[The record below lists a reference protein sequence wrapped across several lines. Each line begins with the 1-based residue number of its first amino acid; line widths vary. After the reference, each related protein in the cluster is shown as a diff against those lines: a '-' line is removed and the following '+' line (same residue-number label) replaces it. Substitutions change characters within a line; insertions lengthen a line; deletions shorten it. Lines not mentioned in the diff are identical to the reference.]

1 MRIIGGSCR
10 GRPLKTPKNQDIRP
24 TTDKVRQAIFNALYS
39 RGSVVDL
46 NILDAFCGTGALGLE
61 ALSHGAGHVTF
72 ADISRTSLNLAKE
85 NARDLGLEDRAEF
98 ISGDS
103 SKLGVRQDKNRTFDL
118 VFLDPPYRKGL
129 VAATFQALEAGNWL
143 SQDAWLVIE
152 AEKEADLSVLGQ
164 PDFDK
169 TYGDTRIVFV
179 QK

>member
-39 RGSVVDL
+39 RGSVVDM
-46 NILDAFCGTGALGLE
+46 NVLDAFCGTGALGLE
-61 ALSHGAGHVTF
+61 ALSHGAARVTF
-72 ADISRTSLNLAKE
+72 ADISRTSLGLAKE
-85 NARDLGLEDRAEF
+85 NARDLGVDDRASF
-98 ISGDS
+98 LSGDS
-103 SKLGVRQDKNRTFDL
+103 SKLRMRQDKDRPFDL

-129 VAATFQALEAGNWL
+129 VATTFHALDQGNWL
-143 SQDAWLVIE
+143 TPSAWIVIE
-152 AEKEADLSVLGQ
+152 AEKEADLSDMGQ

-169 TYGDTRIVFV
+169 AYGDTRIIFV